1 MTENPLDTLKSLDL
15 ELMSQIEE
23 GRKLAFADGALP
35 GKYKYLIALA
45 LDAAHGASDG
55 VRALAQAALGAGA
68 TKEEIA
74 ETIRTTQFISGVGS
88 AYTASRGLKGVI

>member
-1 MTENPLDTLKSLDL
+1 MTENPLNTLKSLDP
-15 ELMSQIEE
+15 ELMRLIEE
-23 GRKLAFADGALP
+23 GRKLAFTDGALP

-45 LDAAHGASDG
+45 LDAAHGASEG

-74 ETIRTTQFISGVGS
+74 ETMRITQFISGVGS
-88 AYTASRGLKGVI
+88 AYTASRGLKGVL